1 MFGDARERADCLHF
15 VCGGGGGGDGV
26 CVCVCV
32 CVCMYVCGVP
42 NTQTRLHLLV
52 VDFILSLLNG

>member
-1 MFGDARERADCLHF
+1 MFGDARKRADCLHF

-32 CVCMYVCGVP
+32 PGIGRASQGTAISGSCQK
-42 NTQTRLHLLV
+42 NLV
-52 VDFILSLLNG
+52 GICNSVWVW